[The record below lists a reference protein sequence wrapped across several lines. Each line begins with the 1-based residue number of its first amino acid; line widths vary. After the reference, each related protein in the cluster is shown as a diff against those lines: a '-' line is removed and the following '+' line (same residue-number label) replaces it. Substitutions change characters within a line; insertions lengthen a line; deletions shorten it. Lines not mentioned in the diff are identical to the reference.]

1 MCICG
6 LNKGRNLHVKVLLY
20 NFALFMMHMIILKT
34 WVLSQVCQTSLPG
47 NDHSFP
53 STIKSSSL
61 APVSWFMFYSIIH
74 MHYFYIDCF
83 LQDACFPTLNHTFD
97 WIVTKIEWIKMPAIN
112 QLLDSLRG
120 ITCTSHFTELMVLSA
135 SPVSRFQL
143 FGFFFCYLSFLLL
156 QLLFVPYFS
165 EAFFFFLLSWNIS
178 ILFFFFPL
186 KFLTQMWLQQ
196 HKLLKAASYKFLLT

>member
-143 FGFFFCYLSFLLL
+143 FGFFFVTFLFCCCSCC
-156 QLLFVPYFS
+156 LFLIFLRPFFFS
-165 EAFFFFLLSWNIS
+165 VKLEHFYFFFFFSPQIFNS
-178 ILFFFFPL
+178 NVAST
-186 KFLTQMWLQQ
+186 TQ
-196 HKLLKAASYKFLLT
+196 ASKSC

>member
-143 FGFFFCYLSFLLL
+143 FGFFFVTFLFCCCSCC
-156 QLLFVPYFS
+156 LFLIFLRP
-165 EAFFFFLLSWNIS
+165 FFFFLSSWNIS
-178 ILFFFFPL
+178 ILFFFFSPQI
-186 KFLTQMWLQQ
+186 FNSNVASTTQ
-196 HKLLKAASYKFLLT
+196 ASKSC

>member
-135 SPVSRFQL
+135 SPVSRSQL
-143 FGFFFCYLSFLLL
+143 FVFFFVTFLFCCCSCC
-156 QLLFVPYFS
+156 LFLIFLRL
-165 EAFFFFLLSWNIS
+165 FFFLLSWNIS
-178 ILFFFFPL
+178 ILFFFFFPSN
-186 KFLTQMWLQQ
+186 F
-196 HKLLKAASYKFLLT
+196 